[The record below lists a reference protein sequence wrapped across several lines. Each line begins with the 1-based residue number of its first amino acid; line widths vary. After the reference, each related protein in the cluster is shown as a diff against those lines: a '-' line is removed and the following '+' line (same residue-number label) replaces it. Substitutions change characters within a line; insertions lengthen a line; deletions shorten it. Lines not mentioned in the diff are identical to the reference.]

1 MIVVRVPALWMAG
14 ETQRAKNYAF
24 TRPVQRASKVRWKVL
39 VAWDCEAANAI
50 AEILQARD
58 LIAAM

>member
-1 MIVVRVPALWMAG
+1 MIVVRGACLVEGWGNAACQELRIYPAAPNEL
-14 ETQRAKNYAF
+14 
-24 TRPVQRASKVRWKVL
+24 KVRWKVL
-39 VAWDCEAANAI
+39 VAWQCEAANAI